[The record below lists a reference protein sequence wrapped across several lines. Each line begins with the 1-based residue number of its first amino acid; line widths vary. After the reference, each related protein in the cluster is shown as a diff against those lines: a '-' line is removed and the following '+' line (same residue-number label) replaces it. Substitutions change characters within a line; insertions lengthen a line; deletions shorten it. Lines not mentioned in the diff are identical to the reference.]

1 MSENKFSEL
10 KSVISE
16 LREKCPWDRKQ
27 TFQSLRSL
35 TIEEVYELSEA
46 IINQDPKNIEEES
59 GDLLLHILFYAK
71 LGEEKKLFSI
81 NTIIEKLILKLKERH
96 PHIYGSLKAETSEEV
111 EANWEKIKKRKRRSS
126 ETLSNISNKLPPLV
140 KAMRIQEK
148 VKTVGFD
155 WEKKEQVLNKIY
167 EELKEL
173 KKEVYKK
180 QNNDKIENEIGDLLF
195 SVINFARFI
204 GVDPEES
211 LEKTNIKF
219 IKRFGSMEKMIIK
232 EGKDLSKMSLNDM
245 DKYWEIA
252 KKDERKQQ

>member
-1 MSENKFSEL
+1 MSENKFNEL

-27 TFQSLRSL
+27 TFQSLRTL

-46 IINQDPKNIEEES
+46 IINQDPKNIEEET

-71 LGEEKKLFSI
+71 LGEEKNLFSI
-81 NTIIEKLILKLKERH
+81 NTIIEKLIYKLKERH
-96 PHIYGSLKAETSEEV
+96 PHIYGNLKADTSEEV
-111 EANWEKIKKRKRRSS
+111 EANWEKIKKRKRKSN
-126 ETLSNISNKLPPLV
+126 ETLANVSRKLPPLV

-155 WEKKEQVLNKIY
+155 WEKEQVLDKID

-180 QNNDKIENEIGDLLF
+180 QNNDKIESEIGDLLF

-204 GVDPEES
+204 GVDPEKS

-219 IKRFGSMEKMIIK
+219 IGRFSSMEKRILEK
-232 EGKDLSKMSLNDM
+232 GKDLNKMSLSEM
-245 DKYWEIA
+245 DEYWELA
-252 KKDERKQQ
+252 KKNEGK